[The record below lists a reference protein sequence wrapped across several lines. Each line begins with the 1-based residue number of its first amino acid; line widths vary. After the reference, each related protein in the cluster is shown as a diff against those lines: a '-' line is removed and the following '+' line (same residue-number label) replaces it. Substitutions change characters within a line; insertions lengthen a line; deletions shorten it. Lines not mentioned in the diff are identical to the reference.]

1 MGSLLVIWR
10 YVQGRLE
17 HHIVREAHMSPCK
30 KGWSRFGRMI
40 WSKSPLENEI
50 AAHHLTLCWRF
61 SLFENR
67 SNSFSAVWAA
77 RIPIKV
83 PFVAELHALH
93 EAHVRSR
100 RSNQKGTLSVAPKMP
115 RAKRATQNESEPPF
129 VLLANSDK
137 GDKKS
142 IFPAAGPPMQHSNI
156 SRRGT
161 SSGLHALS
169 SAKKRRCRAAHMC
182 ENEPKQAFP

>member
-77 RIPIKV
+77 RIAIQASPITARRTVRGSSEKMQPREDVRGKNENAEFCSRLPTKCGDGFRGFQSFCKV
-83 PFVAELHALH
+83 QTFFGLRPAIF
-93 EAHVRSR
+93 R
-100 RSNQKGTLSVAPKMP
+100 
-115 RAKRATQNESEPPF
+115 
-129 VLLANSDK
+129 LLKTRD
-137 GDKKS
+137 
-142 IFPAAGPPMQHSNI
+142 F
-156 SRRGT
+156 RGICT
-161 SSGLHALS
+161 PD
-169 SAKKRRCRAAHMC
+169 C
-182 ENEPKQAFP
+182 F